1 MGGEGNGWFL
11 SMDPDQDGNPDTTHD
26 TSKKAPPGF
35 LHYSCP
41 MALPI
46 LVKEHRVTYK

>member
-1 MGGEGNGWFL
+1 MNSEQEGNPNT
-11 SMDPDQDGNPDTTHD
+11 STTHD
-26 TSKKAPPGF
+26 TVKKAPPGF